1 MSAASLRIARRFTR
15 LGLLLL
21 LSATLAG
28 SGASTGA
35 KETSVVTSV
44 DTGLVRDGGFE
55 SMIVGPWS
63 DPAWQFSTRGTT
75 GFRARDH
82 QTVEATLCGAP
93 SCRDRLSQLIAL
105 APDTIGDGSL
115 LVDFRLQIETSKPAG
130 GGCEDD
136 LLVQVAVGPGLPA
149 TMGRIC
155 EEAAEQH
162 ALQERIDVTAIAR
175 RAVRTGQPL
184 SIVFA
189 GRTGST
195 VATTRFLIDDVA
207 LVRANR
213 PPGPANARVS
223 DGDFSAYDE
232 PFVAADPDHPDRL
245 VAASKTF
252 TDNADYRFRVG
263 TFSSDDG
270 GRSWVEHGT
279 LPGLATADLVSDPVV
294 AFGIDGA
301 VFVSVIAVPRL
312 EERGGDPWGVYVYRS
327 DDGGTTFGAPL
338 VVDRATGN
346 DKEWIAVDR
355 SHGPNRGA
363 VYVVWVR
370 GCTTFIRR
378 SRDGRAPFTP
388 ARFLSRACAG
398 TQVAVG
404 PTGDLNIVAP
414 TYGFFS
420 IHTVRFV
427 LRISHDGGERFD
439 PPRTIAQAP
448 VMPMTLNGGMRAG
461 TLPAFAIAPDTGALV
476 VAWNDPRDGTAD
488 IWLTQST
495 DDGRTFGEPVRVHDV
510 ATNDQFQ
517 PALVAAADGV
527 VVVSWF
533 DRRHDANNRLA
544 EVMIARSGDGG
555 RTFGQS
561 ARVSTQRFDPVNAA
575 PHDLGQQRFFGDY
588 QGLAL
593 SGDAVVPLWNDT
605 RSGLQQ
611 LYAARLPLD
620 DLPP

>member
-1 MSAASLRIARRFTR
+1 MSAALPRIALR
-15 LGLLLL
+15 LGLLLV

-28 SGASTGA
+28 LHASTGA
-35 KETSVVTSV
+35 EDTPAVTSI

-63 DPAWQFSTRGTT
+63 APAWQFSTRGTT

-82 QTVEATLCGAP
+82 QSVEATLCGAP
-93 SCRDRLSQLIAL
+93 SCRDRLSQQLTL
-105 APDTIGDGSL
+105 ASDTIGDGSL
-115 LVDFRLQIETSKPAG
+115 LVDFRLRITTSKPAG
-130 GGCEDD
+130 DGCEDD
-136 LLVQVAVGPGLPA
+136 LLLQVAVVPGSPA
-149 TMGRIC
+149 TVGRIC

-162 ALQERIDVTAIAR
+162 AVQERIDVTAIAR
-175 RAVRTGQPL
+175 RAVRMGQPL

-207 LVRANR
+207 PVRENR

-232 PFVAADPDHPDRL
+232 PFVAADPDHPDLL
-245 VAASKTF
+245 VAASKVF

-270 GRSWVEHGT
+270 GRSWVEHGA
-279 LPGLATADLVSDPVV
+279 LPGLADAELVSDPVV

-301 VFVSVIAVPRL
+301 VFVSVIAVSRQG
-312 EERGGDPWGVYVYRS
+312 ERSGEPWGVYVYRS
-327 DDGGTTFGAPL
+327 DDGGATFSAPL
-338 VVDRATGN
+338 VVDRATGD

-355 SHGPNRGA
+355 SDGPNRGT

-370 GCTTFIRR
+370 DCTTFISR

-404 PTGDLNIVAP
+404 PTGDLYVVAP
-414 TYGFFS
+414 TYGIFS
-420 IHTVRFV
+420 STTVRFV
-427 LRISHDGGERFD
+427 LLVSHDGGERFD
-439 PPRTIAQAP
+439 PPRTIARAP

-461 TLPAFAIAPDTGALV
+461 TLPALAIAPDTGALV
-476 VAWNDPRDGTAD
+476 VAWNDPRDGAAD

-495 DDGRTFGEPVRVHDV
+495 DDGRTFGEPVRVNDV
-510 ATNDQFQ
+510 AANDQFQ

-533 DRRHDANNRLA
+533 DRRRDANNRLA

-555 RTFGQS
+555 RTFGES
-561 ARVSTQRFDPVNAA
+561 ARVSTQRFDPANAA
-575 PHDLGQQRFFGDY
+575 PYDLGQQRFFGDY

-593 SGDAVVPLWNDT
+593 SGDAVVALWNDT
-605 RSGLQQ
+605 RTGLQQ